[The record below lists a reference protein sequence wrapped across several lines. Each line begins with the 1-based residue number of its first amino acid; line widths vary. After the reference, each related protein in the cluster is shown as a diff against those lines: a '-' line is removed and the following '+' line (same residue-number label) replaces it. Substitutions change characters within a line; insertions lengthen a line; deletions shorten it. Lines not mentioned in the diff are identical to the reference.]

1 MHETEIA
8 SAAMPKQVLEQISAF
23 HEAAVWDRAQ
33 QLVGEVSVN
42 SRGRGVFIGTSGFFA
57 GTLVASVVS
66 WSPLPKAALV
76 VVAAVLVSTT
86 AWAVTRPR
94 SAP

>member
-1 MHETEIA
+1 
-8 SAAMPKQVLEQISAF
+8 MPKQVLEQIAAF
-23 HEAAVWDRAQ
+23 HEAAVRGTSSTA
-33 QLVGEVSVN
+33 
-42 SRGRGVFIGTSGFFA
+42 RGRSFSKFPGAGVFIGMSGLFA

-76 VVAAVLVSTT
+76 VAAAVLVSTT
-86 AWAVTRPR
+86 AWAVTRLR